1 MGRLEG
7 KTAIITG
14 AGRGIGRAIAEKFAE
29 EGASLLLVTLS
40 TPLDPLI
47 AELKDKGC
55 QVEGIAGDV
64 GKAGFAKEA
73 VSKCQELFG
82 GVDILVNNA
91 GVTRDGL
98 LVRMKEDDFDEVL
111 RVNLKGAFL
120 MIQAVGKIMMKKRA
134 GSIINL
140 SSVVGITGNAGQ
152 VNYAASKAGIIGL
165 TKSVAKELGG
175 RNVRANSIAPGF
187 IETDMTDA
195 LTDEMKKELVG
206 EIALGRLGS
215 VEEVALGALF
225 LASDESSYITG
236 HTLAIGGGMAM

>member
-55 QVEGIAGDV
+55 KAEGIAGDV
-64 GKAGFAKEA
+64 GEAGFAKEA
-73 VSKCQELFG
+73 ISRCQELFG

-120 MIQAVGKIMMKKRA
+120 MIQAVGKTMMKKRGGLYYQPLFCRRNYRKRRA
-134 GSIINL
+134 GKLRRLKSWYNRAHKICGKR
-140 SSVVGITGNAGQ
+140 VGGTQHQGKL
-152 VNYAASKAGIIGL
+152 Y
-165 TKSVAKELGG
+165 
-175 RNVRANSIAPGF
+175 RPRF
-187 IETDMTDA
+187 
-195 LTDEMKKELVG
+195 
-206 EIALGRLGS
+206 
-215 VEEVALGALF
+215 
-225 LASDESSYITG
+225 Y
-236 HTLAIGGGMAM
+236 